1 MLFHYEFQ
9 SVEFTL
15 ADFENL
21 LGFAAVKSV
30 LDVINPLAI
39 QINSALPDEPLG
51 FSAGRQSEKSNC
63 SFCLNST

>member
-9 SVEFTL
+9 AVEFPL
-15 ADFENL
+15 ADFEKL
-21 LGFAAVKSV
+21 FGFAPIEPV
-30 LDVINPLAI
+30 LDVINPLAV

-63 SFCLNST
+63 SFSLNLT